1 MRDNRTYIKVFHQM
15 LEWGWYSDT
24 NTFRVFMHI
33 LLRANY
39 KPSEYLGQKIDAG
52 ECVFGYNAWSE
63 ELGLSVRELRTAISH
78 LKSTNEIRV
87 RATSRFSVI
96 TVVKWD
102 FWQIEEGLSDKQATS
117 DFDESCVKIKKNDT
131 QSVTQATSEEIV
143 KSIEILTNNGF
154 VINPSDKQVTTQ
166 ATSKRQASDKQAT
179 TSKESKNTTTKNKHS
194 IGHPKLEDVRAYVT
208 EKKLIIDPD
217 YFFDYYETA
226 GWVDNKGKRIQNWK
240 LKALNWNKRE
250 EDRNGRKETDTR
262 RGDKERTRVAGR
274 TEDSG
279 AEVFRFSDSI

>member
-78 LKSTNEIRV
+78 LKATNEIRV
-87 RATSRFSVI
+87 RATNRFSVI
-96 TVVKWD
+96 TVVKWE
-102 FWQIEEGLSDKQATS
+102 FWQIEEGM
-117 DFDESCVKIKKNDT
+117 C
-131 QSVTQATSEEIV
+131 
-143 KSIEILTNNGF
+143 
-154 VINPSDKQVTTQ
+154 DKQVATQ
-166 ATSKRQASDKQAT
+166 TTSKRQASDKQAT
-179 TSKESKNTTTKNKHS
+179 TSKESKNTTTKYKHS
-194 IGHPKLEDVRAYVT
+194 MEHPKLEDVRAYVT

-240 LKALNWNKRE
+240 LKALNWNRRE
-250 EDRNGRKETDTR
+250 EERNGRKEADPR
-262 RGDKERTRVAGR
+262 RGDQERAGLAGR

-279 AEVFRFSDSI
+279 TEVFRFSDSI

>member
-1 MRDNRTYIKVFHQM
+1 
-15 LEWGWYSDT
+15 
-24 NTFRVFMHI
+24 MHI

-87 RATSRFSVI
+87 RATNRFSVI
-96 TVVKWD
+96 TVVKWE
-102 FWQIEEGLSDKQATS
+102 FWQIEEGT
-117 DFDESCVKIKKNDT
+117 
-131 QSVTQATSEEIV
+131 ATSER
-143 KSIEILTNNGF
+143 
-154 VINPSDKQVTTQ
+154 Q
-166 ATSKRQASDKQAT
+166 AKRQTSDKQAT
-179 TSKESKNTTTKNKHS
+179 TSKDSKNTTNKYKHS
-194 IGHPKLEDVRAYVT
+194 MGHPKLEDVKAYVE
-208 EKKLIIDPD
+208 EKKLIIDPK

-226 GWVDNKGKRIQNWK
+226 GWVDNKGKPIQNWK

-250 EDRNGRKETDTR
+250 EERNGRKEADTR
-262 RGDKERTRVAGR
+262 RGDQARAGVAGR

-279 AEVFRFSDSI
+279 TETFRFSDSI